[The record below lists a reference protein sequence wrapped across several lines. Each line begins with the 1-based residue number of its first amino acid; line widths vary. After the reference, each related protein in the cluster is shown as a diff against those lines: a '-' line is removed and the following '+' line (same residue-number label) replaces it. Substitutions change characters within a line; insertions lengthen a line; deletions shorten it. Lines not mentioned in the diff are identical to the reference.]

1 MNKLFVSL
9 LLFFI
14 SIVLS
19 TCAYAVRDDTL
30 AVPPKVEPYRLPT
43 FDGKEVDY
51 HTINPLDAPNV
62 DLDADTIYETV
73 LACYPHPSHYKLD
86 VELRL
91 SASDR
96 EMINIDNTRQGK
108 YYAEVV
114 AKMPLYSTTEIER
127 LNQMELKIRESAAT
141 NVATFN
147 QAISMSI
154 TAHRQFGL
162 YSSLESRAQSRVKNG
177 IADTGEQI
185 GFLEKVIAAQTLVSE
200 WDSKLDNARIQLVS
214 LCRENERDKVN
225 AFLLDYIDKKGVKFL
240 PKVPREINPK
250 RKNITEKP
258 E

>member
-1 MNKLFVSL
+1 MKNLFIAV
-9 LLFFI
+9 LLFCL
-14 SIVLS
+14 SSLLS
-19 TCAYAVRDDTL
+19 TCAWAVRDESL
-30 AVPPKVEPYRLPT
+30 AVPPKVEPYKLPT
-43 FDGKEVDY
+43 FEGKNVDY
-51 HTINPLDAPNV
+51 HTVMPIDAPNA
-62 DLDADTIYETV
+62 DLDADTIYETI

-96 EMINIDNTRQGK
+96 EMINVDNTRQGK

-127 LNQMELKIRESAAT
+127 LNQMEIKIRESIAKNTAL
-141 NVATFN
+141 FN

-162 YSSLESRAQSRVKNG
+162 YSSLESRSQTRVKQG
-177 IADTGEQI
+177 IADTQEQI

-200 WDSKLDNARIQLVS
+200 WDAKLDNARIELIAM
-214 LCRENERDKVN
+214 CRETEKEKVSW
-225 AFLLDYIDKKGVKFL
+225 FLFDYIEKKGVKFL
-240 PKVPREINPK
+240 PKVSRESKPK
-250 RKNITEKP
+250 RKNIMEKP